1 MKVVKFV
8 AQVDETKCTGA
19 KIWGENRAPGNVP
32 PCQATCPLHIDVKG
46 YVGLI
51 REGKFDDALRLI
63 KKQAPFSGVLERVC
77 PHPCEST
84 CRRGETDDPIAIN
97 ALKRSADDYG
107 IVTSKSPVI
116 AKKREER
123 IAIVGGGPT
132 GLAAAYYL
140 VKEGY
145 GVTLF
150 EKLPTAGG
158 MMATGIPKYRL
169 PRVILSNE
177 IQAIQEMGVEIKTG
191 VTFGEDIN
199 LDSIKREGF
208 KALFLATGLPLSLML
223 NVEGENFP
231 GVLKGIEFLRDAVLG
246 NQVSV
251 GIRVVVIGGGNVAI
265 DAALTAKRLGAK
277 EVSVVCLEKREEMPA
292 WRYEIEEA
300 LDEGIA
306 IINSLGPRRFLKK
319 DGELSGVEF
328 KKCTTVFDEKG
339 TFNPQYDETA
349 LTTMEADTVIIA
361 IGQTSDLDFAKK
373 EGITVTK
380 AGRLRADPLTLQ
392 TEIEWIFAGG
402 DVVYGPSAIVEAIA
416 CGKEAAES
424 IQRYIRGED
433 LTAGREWDGPFE
445 TSLEMD
451 AEGSTLR
458 KRCPMPMLDIG
469 ERQGNFSELN
479 LGLEKLEAIEEAER
493 CLSCECHTC
502 EIVCPT
508 GAIEI
513 VEKRTKVDEKKCV
526 ACGRCWDACQQNAI
540 QMVSR
545 PEPIVFGLDPAEV
558 DQTRLKEL
566 CIKANLHPKQFLC
579 LCCETRVDEAAAA
592 VLKGAKSPEEISLMT
607 GARSGCGVYCMEPM
621 LRLLKAHGVEITP
634 PKNHRWYNITPS
646 IWDTASELAKKYPGY
661 YLEEDKKV
669 FRRIR

>member
-8 AQVDETKCTGA
+8 ARVDETKCIGA
-19 KIWGENRAPGNVP
+19 KMWGKNRASGNVP

-51 REGKFDDALRLI
+51 REEKFDDALRLI
-63 KKQAPFSGVLERVC
+63 IEQAPFSGVLERVC

-84 CRRGETDDPIAIN
+84 CRRREIDDPIAIN

-107 IVTSKSPVI
+107 IVAGKSLVI
-116 AKKREER
+116 EKNREEK

-132 GLAAAYYL
+132 GLATAYYL

-145 GVTLF
+145 PVTLF
-150 EKLPTAGG
+150 EKLPTVGG

-169 PRVILSNE
+169 PRDILSNE
-177 IQAIQEMGVEIKTG
+177 MKAIQEMGVEIKIG

-199 LDSIKREGF
+199 LDSIKREGY

-223 NVEGENFP
+223 NVEGENLP
-231 GVLKGIEFLRDAVLG
+231 GVHRGIEFLSDVVSG
-246 NQVSV
+246 NKVSI
-251 GIRVVVIGGGNVAI
+251 GRRVVVIGGGNVAI
-265 DAALTAKRLGAK
+265 DAAITAKRLGGQ

-292 WRYEIEEA
+292 WEYEVEEA
-300 LDEGIA
+300 IDEGVS
-306 IINSLGPRRFLKK
+306 IINSLGPKRFLERGGKF
-319 DGELSGVEF
+319 SGVEF
-328 KKCTTVFDEKG
+328 KECTTVFDEKG
-339 TFNPQYDETA
+339 AFNPQYDEAT

-361 IGQTSDLDFAKK
+361 IGQTSDLEFAKK
-373 EGITVTK
+373 EGIPVTK
-380 AGRLRADPLTLQ
+380 AERLKADALTLQ
-392 TEIEWIFAGG
+392 TEIEWVFAGG
-402 DVVYGPSAIVEAIA
+402 DAVYGPGTIVEAIA
-416 CGKEAAES
+416 CGKKAAES

-451 AEGSTLR
+451 AEVATPK
-458 KRCPMPMLDIG
+458 KRCPMPTLDIG
-469 ERQGNFSELN
+469 QRQGNFSELN
-479 LGLEKLEAIEEAER
+479 LGLEKLAAIEEAER

-502 EIVCPT
+502 ELVCPT

-513 VEKRTKVDEKKCV
+513 VEKRTKVDERKCV

-545 PEPIVFGLDPAEV
+545 PEPIVIGLDPAEV

-579 LCCETRVDEAAAA
+579 LCSETRVDEAAAA

-621 LRLLKAHGVEITP
+621 LRLLKAHGVEIIP
-634 PKNHRWYNITPS
+634 PKTHRWYDITPS
-646 IWDTASELAKKYPGY
+646 IWDTESELAKKHPGY

-669 FRRIR
+669 FRRMR